1 MKYNTKMKKNLFL
14 IIIFGIFF
22 NACKNQD
29 EKITIIDQLPLGVT
43 IDTLNK
49 EFEKRNLYDNYT
61 TSIII
66 TSIEQLRNKENTISF
81 YYTDT
86 FRSFPNQ
93 NKENIGLYYP
103 ITYTGTKNVYKL
115 VVLLGHAKS
124 QLPLLLG
131 EAKGYE
137 YMKDAKYLNQSINE
151 LLVNQIKQLYTEKY
165 GNPISESKESYTDV
179 YKIKDGNVEKINS
192 AGLELNII
200 EWETEKYKIRFFPG
214 LKNFSEGCYYRKSDK
229 EYIDIK
235 IEGVHINSLDAMD
248 CYSFPY
254 LEYELKTEVINK
266 LELDKIT
273 DI

>member
-1 MKYNTKMKKNLFL
+1 MKKNLFL
-14 IIIFGIFF
+14 IIICGILF

-29 EKITIIDQLPLGVT
+29 EKIIIIDQLPLGVT

-49 EFEKRNLYDNYT
+49 EFEKRNLYDNFT
-61 TSIII
+61 TSMII
-66 TSIEQLRNKENTISF
+66 TSIDELRNKENTISF

-93 NKENIGLYYP
+93 NKENTGLYYP
-103 ITYTGTKNVYKL
+103 IRFTGTKNVFKL
-115 VVLLGHAKS
+115 IVLLGHVKG

-137 YMKDAKYLNQSINE
+137 FMKDAKYLNQSINE
-151 LLVNQIKQLYTEKY
+151 LLVEQIKQLYTEKY
-165 GNPISESKESYTDV
+165 GNPISESKKSYTDV
-179 YKIKDGNVEKINS
+179 YKIKDGNVVKINS
-192 AGLELNII
+192 AGKELNII
-200 EWETEKYKIRFFPG
+200 EWETEKYTIKFFPG

-235 IEGVHINSLDAMD
+235 IEGVRIDSLDAMS

-254 LEYELKTEVINK
+254 LEYELKPEVIEK

-273 DI
+273 NI